1 MIEEKVFRRKRLVME
16 RALQYGFRKIA
27 DGFCY
32 DTAFL
37 GGEFRASVF
46 LDRNGKISGKVIDV
60 MNGEEYHPLRM
71 ETYNGAYV
79 NTVRNAYE
87 GVLQKIA
94 DACCTDVVFVAEQ
107 SNRIAAL
114 ILQRYGISPDF
125 PFGTSPNEAYG
136 IFRHPDNSKW
146 FALIMSIRC
155 ASLAETVKRVSG
167 KVPDVLLQLEGAS
180 IDVINL
186 KTVPDDREALYKET
200 GIYPAYHM
208 NHTHW
213 ISVTL
218 DDSLPDDR
226 MMQLVATSFRLTEK
240 KNKIRAEEKSDQS
253 ANKRIDG

>member
-1 MIEEKVFRRKRLVME
+1 MLIEEKMFRRKRPVME
-16 RALQYGFRKIA
+16 RVLQYGFRKSA

-32 DTAFL
+32 EAAFMD
-37 GGEFRASVF
+37 GEFLASIF
-46 LDRNGKISGKVIDV
+46 LDKNGKITGKVIDV

-87 GVLQKIA
+87 EVLRKIA

-107 SNRIAAL
+107 SNHIAAL

-136 IFRHPDNSKW
+136 TFRHTDNGKW
-146 FALIMSIRC
+146 FALIMNIKC
-155 ASLAETVKRVSG
+155 ASLAETMKKETG
-167 KVPDVLLQLEGAS
+167 QTPDVLLQKENAR

-186 KTVPDDREALYKET
+186 KTVLEEREALYKET

-218 DDSLPDDR
+218 DDSLTDNR
-226 MMQLVATSFRLTEK
+226 VMQLIETSFRLTEK
-240 KNKIRAEEKSDQS
+240 K
-253 ANKRIDG
+253 KR

>member
-1 MIEEKVFRRKRLVME
+1 MLIEEKVFRRKRLVME

-167 KVPDVLLQLEGAS
+167 KVPDVLLQQEDAH
-180 IDVINL
+180 IDIINL
-186 KTVPDDREALYKET
+186 KTMPEDREALYKET

-218 DDSLPDDR
+218 DDSLLDDR
-226 MMQLVATSFRLTEK
+226 VMQLVETSFRLTAR
-240 KNKIRAEEKSDQS
+240 KNRRDRLAKEAVI
-253 ANKRIDG
+253 

>member
-1 MIEEKVFRRKRLVME
+1 MLIEEKMFRRKRPVME
-16 RALQYGFRKIA
+16 RVLQYGFRKSA

-32 DTAFL
+32 EAAFMD
-37 GGEFRASVF
+37 GEFLASIF
-46 LDRNGKISGKVIDV
+46 LDKNGKITGKVIDV

-87 GVLQKIA
+87 EVLRKIA

-107 SNRIAAL
+107 SNHIAAL

-136 IFRHPDNSKW
+136 TFRHTDNGKW
-146 FALIMSIRC
+146 FALIMNIKC
-155 ASLAETVKRVSG
+155 ASLAETMKKETG
-167 KVPDVLLQLEGAS
+167 QTPDVLLQKENAR

-186 KTVPDDREALYKET
+186 KTVLEEREALYKET

-218 DDSLPDDR
+218 DDSLTDNR
-226 MMQLVATSFRLTEK
+226 VMQLTETSFRLTEK
-240 KNKIRAEEKSDQS
+240 K
-253 ANKRIDG
+253 KR